1 MADTRTLTRQ
11 EAPAAGFLPWRV
23 PALAALVALLLVA
36 VLLSLAF
43 GSKALSFGQIWTAVG
58 GGGPEHVR
66 DVLDSRVPRTVLGL
80 LVGGCLAVAGV
91 VMQGLSRNP
100 LGDPGLLGVNAG
112 AATGIVVSTAFL
124 HLPGSPTWAALP
136 GAFLAMLIVTTMG
149 SGRRG
154 VVPVRLVLSGAVVTA
169 VLTAVIQAITLTHP
183 NAFDD
188 YRYWAVGSLAGG
200 GADVMEILPW
210 AIIGLVVAGLLATS
224 LNALALGEEIAISLG
239 SNPAVTRWAGIAA
252 ATVLSAA
259 ATSAAGPIAFV
270 GLAVPHLARAI
281 VGPDHRWQLPA
292 ALLIGPSLL
301 LIADVVGRLLL
312 RPQELQVGVVTAFV
326 GAPVL
331 LWLVRR
337 TAGESS

>member
-1 MADTRTLTRQ
+1 MRSLS
-11 EAPAAGFLPWRV
+11 WRL
-23 PALAALVALLLVA
+23 PALAGLLVLV
-36 VLLSLAF
+36 VLACVLSLAI
-43 GSKALSFGQIWTAVG
+43 GSKPVSASEIATAIG
-58 GGGPEHVR
+58 GGGPEHIR
-66 DVLDSRVPRTVLGL
+66 DVLSSRVPRTVLGL

-124 HLPGSPTWAALP
+124 HVPGNQTWSALP
-136 GAFLAMLIVTTMG
+136 GAFLAMLVVTVMG

-154 VVPVRLVLSGAVVTA
+154 VVPVRLVLAGAVVTA
-169 VLTAVIQAITLTHP
+169 TLTAVIQGITLTHP
-183 NAFDD
+183 RAFDD

-200 GADVMEILPW
+200 GADVRDILPLALVGL
-210 AIIGLVVAGLLATS
+210 AIAALLATS
-224 LNALALGEEIAISLG
+224 LNALALGEEIAVSLG
-239 SNPAVTRWAGIAA
+239 SNPALTRWGGIAT
-252 ATVLSAA
+252 ATILSAA

-270 GLAVPHLARAI
+270 GLAVPHIARAL

-292 ALLIGPSLL
+292 ALLIGPALL
-301 LIADVVGRLLL
+301 LVADVVGRLLL

-337 TAGESS
+337 MRGDAL